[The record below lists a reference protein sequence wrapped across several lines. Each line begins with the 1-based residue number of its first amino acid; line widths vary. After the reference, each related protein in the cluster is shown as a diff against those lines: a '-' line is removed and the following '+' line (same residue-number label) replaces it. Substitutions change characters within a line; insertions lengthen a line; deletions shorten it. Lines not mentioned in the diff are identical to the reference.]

1 MDFGQAFVD
10 GFRAALGVPA
20 AAYALGAIGL
30 NVQYGYTGLLNF
42 GQVGFLLIGAYG
54 TAVSADAGASLLV
67 AVLVGILCSIGL
79 ALLLGIPT
87 LRLRADYL
95 AIVTIAASEILRVGV
110 SARQLEGLT
119 GGAFGISGFGDEFF
133 DLNPFSIGRYGIG
146 DFSFDERT
154 LWIASIAWALVALAT
169 VGVWLLTRSPY
180 GRLLKSIREDED
192 AARSLGKNAFSVK
205 LQSLMIGGVLGGL
218 GGIVI
223 AVDASFTNADYWRSQ
238 ITFFLYV
245 VLILG
250 GVASVLGPVL
260 GSMIFWFVFQASD
273 AILRQAVDNGAFGDV
288 FTTTDVGP
296 IRLGVVGLT
305 LMLLSIFRPQGILG
319 NRAEALVDEQ

>member
-1 MDFGQAFVD
+1 MNFGQAFVD
-10 GFRAALGVPA
+10 GIRAGLGVPA

-67 AVLVGILCSIGL
+67 AVLVGILASIGL

-133 DLNPFSIGRYGIG
+133 DLNPFSVGRYGIG
-146 DFSFDERT
+146 DVSFDERT

-273 AILRQAVDNGAFGDV
+273 SLLRQAVDNGVFGST
-288 FTTTDVGP
+288 FSTTDVGP
-296 IRLGVVGLT
+296 IRLAVVGLT

-319 NRAEALVDEQ
+319 NREEALVDER